1 MKKIIFI
8 TGASAGIGKS
18 MATYLADKGVTIYAA
33 ARRVEKMQDLAA
45 LGIHVLSL
53 DVTDENSM
61 VAAVNHIIEKEG
73 RIDVLINNAG
83 FGSYGALEDV
93 PIADARYQLEVNVFG
108 AARLIQLVLPHM
120 REQRAGRII
129 NISSIG
135 GKVSLPLGAWYHA
148 SKFALEAISDAL
160 RNEVRQFGIDV
171 VVIEPGGI
179 KSEWSD
185 IAVGHS
191 LKNSSK
197 GTYKNMAEKFA
208 GLHHDVKDKVSD
220 PLVIAKL
227 VWKAITAPT
236 PKTRYAAG
244 YMAGPLLTLKKV
256 LSDRML
262 DRILTSRLQ

>member
-1 MKKIIFI
+1 
-8 TGASAGIGKS
+8 
-18 MATYLADKGVTIYAA
+18 
-33 ARRVEKMQDLAA
+33 
-45 LGIHVLSL
+45 
-53 DVTDENSM
+53 
-61 VAAVNHIIEKEG
+61 
-73 RIDVLINNAG
+73 
-83 FGSYGALEDV
+83 
-93 PIADARYQLEVNVFG
+93 
-108 AARLIQLVLPHM
+108 M

>member
-108 AARLIQLVLPHM
+108 AARSPYEGTTCWKDHQYFLYWRESVLAPGCLVSC
-120 REQRAGRII
+120 QQIC
-129 NISSIG
+129 
-135 GKVSLPLGAWYHA
+135 
-148 SKFALEAISDAL
+148 
-160 RNEVRQFGIDV
+160 
-171 VVIEPGGI
+171 PGG
-179 KSEWSD
+179 
-185 IAVGHS
+185 H
-191 LKNSSK
+191 
-197 GTYKNMAEKFA
+197 
-208 GLHHDVKDKVSD
+208 
-220 PLVIAKL
+220 
-227 VWKAITAPT
+227 
-236 PKTRYAAG
+236 
-244 YMAGPLLTLKKV
+244 
-256 LSDRML
+256 
-262 DRILTSRLQ
+262 Q